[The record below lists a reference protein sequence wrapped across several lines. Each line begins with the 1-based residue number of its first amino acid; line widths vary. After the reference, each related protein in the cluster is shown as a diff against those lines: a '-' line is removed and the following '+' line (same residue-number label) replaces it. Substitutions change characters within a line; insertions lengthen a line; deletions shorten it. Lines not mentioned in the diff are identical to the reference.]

1 LKVTAPLYQRA
12 FCSLIKTLGTFMM
25 HNVAQPVNGNR
36 PLTAM
41 ACMAL
46 LFVSIA
52 ACKKD
57 NEKGI
62 AEKLMNK
69 WSLVQILDTVY
80 TSGASPV
87 AAKYDGKTEEYF
99 DFKKNGRLLRFINNK
114 YDTASYTFSEA
125 NLKLNVEA
133 LHYNILILTDNTM
146 ILYEPHYTVS
156 TGAYTAY
163 KITLK
168 R

>member
-1 LKVTAPLYQRA
+1 
-12 FCSLIKTLGTFMM
+12 MM
-25 HNVAQPVNGNR
+25 HNVAKPVNGNR

-41 ACMAL
+41 ACMTF
-46 LFVSIA
+46 LFVLIA

-62 AEKLMNK
+62 AEKIMNK
-69 WSLVQILDTVY
+69 WSIVQVLDTVY
-80 TSGASPV
+80 ASGGTPV
-87 AAKYDGKTEEYF
+87 AGKYDGKTEEYL
-99 DFKKNGRLLRFINNK
+99 DFRKDGQVFSFMKNT
-114 YDTASYTFSEA
+114 YDTANYTFSETKM
-125 NLKLNVEA
+125 KLDVEA

-146 ILYEPHYTVS
+146 ILHEPHYAVS
-156 TGAYTAY
+156 TGTYSAY

>member
-1 LKVTAPLYQRA
+1 
-12 FCSLIKTLGTFMM
+12 MM
-25 HNVAQPVNGNR
+25 HNVPPPVNGNR

-41 ACMAL
+41 ACMAF
-46 LFVSIA
+46 LFVLIA

-57 NEKGI
+57 KGKGVP
-62 AEKLMNK
+62 EKLMNK

-80 TSGASPV
+80 TSGAAPV

-99 DFKKNGRLLRFINNK
+99 DFKKDGRLYRFINNK
-114 YDTASYTFSEA
+114 YDTVNYTFSEA
-125 NLKLNVEA
+125 SLKLNVEA

-146 ILYEPHYTVS
+146 ILHEPHYAVS